1 MNVNEIAQYIQGRY
15 KTYTYYKT
23 LLPDMTKETFNDNLN
38 DLFDDISQD
47 AKYQHDLLRQSY
59 SKPLIQMFNDLSR
72 YSQSVLELFSL
83 YKTLREF

>member
-1 MNVNEIAQYIQGRY
+1 MNASDIPLYIQGRY
-15 KTYTYYKT
+15 KAYTYYKT

-38 DLFDDISQD
+38 DLFKDIAED
-47 AKYQHDLLRQSY
+47 AEYQYELLRETH

>member
-1 MNVNEIAQYIQGRY
+1 MNTSDIALYIQGRY

-38 DLFDDISQD
+38 DLFQDIAED
-47 AKYQHDLLRQSY
+47 AKYQHELLREIY

>member
-1 MNVNEIAQYIQGRY
+1 MNTGDIAQYIQGRY

-23 LLPDMTKETFNDNLN
+23 LLPDLTKETFNNTLS

-47 AKYQHDLLRQSY
+47 AKYQHEVLRQVY
-59 SKPLIQMFNDLSR
+59 TKPLMQMFNDLSK